1 MPVERFCIRCR
12 CQLVESADQRCPKC
26 GQAYDPA
33 APLTYAV
40 SGWKLHHA
48 HTLVGAS
55 LLFLIL
61 AWGITGGG
69 DYTMFIDT
77 RSLFWVV
84 GVVVAGLW
92 MCFGPARSIKAIT
105 NALLGYRYDNSGGFS
120 LCIAVLARGYQLA
133 WAGGF
138 AGTLLGLVNML
149 SNMDDPAAIGPGM
162 AAGLMPGIY
171 ALILAEFVFSPLQQ
185 VIISRANVPMDA
197 VPWLT
202 LPQRS
207 LLLLCV
213 AGVLMLA
220 CTFIICF
227 MALWP
232 FVETPWPPDL

>member
-1 MPVERFCIRCR
+1 MATLTQPSEIKR
-12 CQLVESADQRCPKC
+12 PKPLH
-26 GQAYDPA
+26 GIHVLSGAAALLAVIAWVVRGSGDPA
-33 APLTYAV
+33 
-40 SGWKLHHA
+40 
-48 HTLVGAS
+48 
-55 LLFLIL
+55 I
-61 AWGITGGG
+61 
-69 DYTMFIDT
+69 FIDT
-77 RSLFWVV
+77 NMLLLMVV
-84 GVVVAGLW
+84 GIVAAGLW
-92 MCFGPARSIKAIT
+92 MCFGPARSIGRHHRRGSR
-105 NALLGYRYDNSGGFS
+105 LS
-120 LCIAVLARGYQLA
+120 LRRPRRVQLAIAVLARGYQLA

-207 LLLLCV
+207 LLMLCI

-227 MALWP
+227 MGLWP
-232 FVETPWPPDL
+232 FIETPWPPAL